1 MKELLNLKRKGMS
14 PDDIHTKLLNLQEEN
29 EKLKKTSV
37 SMADV
42 ERLIEENRQM
52 KMEIHKLQMS
62 QYANS
67 EYDSKS

>member
-1 MKELLNLKRKGMS
+1 MKELLNLKRKGMN
-14 PDDIHTKLLNLQEEN
+14 PDDIHTRLLSLQEEN

-37 SMADV
+37 SMVDV
-42 ERLIEENRQM
+42 ERLIEENRLM

-67 EYDSKS
+67 